1 MHKKEQRRKRLKNGR
16 LKHDTTETEQMA
28 PSKHPIKTQQK
39 DKSRQLQTKFS
50 GTWKLQVIKRL
61 KGDCRR
67 KKNKQGLDYVLRL
80 NMQA

>member
-50 GTWKLQVIKRL
+50 GTWKLQTIKML
-61 KGDCRR
+61 KGDCR
-67 KKNKQGLDYVLRL
+67 KKNKQGLDYVLRP